1 MSHVWA
7 TCCEARPLALGFQGT
22 FHQPSRQVKRLAQ
35 KMAAF
40 CNAFKDL
47 EFVLEGENTTV
58 EWIDGFRQT
67 FEECDEFLS
76 DFQSLQA
83 GQGFE
88 KRPTGFPKLPYKM
101 GSYMYTDTEIANL
114 EARVDIQLNIMNAKM
129 DDVAL

>member
-1 MSHVWA
+1 MWA

-22 FHQPSRQVKRLAQ
+22 FRQPSRRVGRLAR
-35 KMAAF
+35 KMSAF

-58 EWIDGFRQT
+58 EGIDGFRQT

-83 GQGFE
+83 GQDFD
-88 KRPTGFPKLPYKM
+88 KRPTGFPELPYKM
-101 GSYMYTDTEIANL
+101 GRYMYTDTEIDSL

-129 DDVAL
+129 DDVVL